1 MGKILKFPSL
11 DQYLAG
17 LKSSGGL
24 IEIKKDTYTIKH
36 LEVEKLALDFGVET
50 TIQLVSCDLT
60 KSCAVVK
67 ATSIYQGDKFESF
80 GEVSPLNNNFPYPVS
95 VAEKRAVD
103 RSVLKALG
111 IHGKYYSD
119 VEMAP
124 AERYENTGV
133 KKNIP
138 KDHGDLIL
146 ERIQNASHQANLD
159 QLKREN
165 KDYLNELFKAD
176 KSKLEKIKLAFDN
189 KKQQLNGG

>member
-1 MGKILKFPSL
+1 MRF
-11 DQYLAG
+11 
-17 LKSSGGL
+17 
-24 IEIKKDTYTIKH
+24 
-36 LEVEKLALDFGVET
+36 
-50 TIQLVSCDLT
+50 
-60 KSCAVVK
+60 
-67 ATSIYQGDKFESF
+67 
-80 GEVSPLNNNFPYPVS
+80 
-95 VAEKRAVD
+95 
-103 RSVLKALG
+103 
-111 IHGKYYSD
+111 
-119 VEMAP
+119 
-124 AERYENTGV
+124 V

>member
-1 MGKILKFPSL
+1 MALHSRYSPE
-11 DQYLAG
+11 DNT
-17 LKSSGGL
+17 SG
-24 IEIKKDTYTIKH
+24 
-36 LEVEKLALDFGVET
+36 
-50 TIQLVSCDLT
+50 
-60 KSCAVVK
+60 
-67 ATSIYQGDKFESF
+67 
-80 GEVSPLNNNFPYPVS
+80 
-95 VAEKRAVD
+95 
-103 RSVLKALG
+103 
-111 IHGKYYSD
+111 
-119 VEMAP
+119 
-124 AERYENTGV
+124 ENTGV